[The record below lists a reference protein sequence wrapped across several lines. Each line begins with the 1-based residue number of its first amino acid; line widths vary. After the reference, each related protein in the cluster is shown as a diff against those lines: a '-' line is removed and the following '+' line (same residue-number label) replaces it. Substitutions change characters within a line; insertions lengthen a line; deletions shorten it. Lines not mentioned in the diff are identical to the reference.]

1 MAFGSLKTAAEP
13 PSLSAHPLARLTRE
27 DLDLITEFV
36 LRSGSLKDLAEA
48 YGVSYP
54 TIRSRVD
61 ALIDR
66 LKGAIDGKTPDP
78 LSDLLANLV
87 ERGELTPSAARA
99 IRDTARKSQENQP

>member
-1 MAFGSLKTAAEP
+1 MAFGSLKPAAD
-13 PSLSAHPLARLTRE
+13 PSPLSAHPLASLPRE
-27 DLDLITEFV
+27 DLDLITEFI
-36 LRSGSLKDLAEA
+36 LRSGSLKDLAEV

-66 LKGAIDGKTPDP
+66 LKGAIEGKTPDP

-87 ERGELTPSAARA
+87 ERGELTPSAARS
-99 IRDTARKSQENQP
+99 IRDTVRKSKEAAP